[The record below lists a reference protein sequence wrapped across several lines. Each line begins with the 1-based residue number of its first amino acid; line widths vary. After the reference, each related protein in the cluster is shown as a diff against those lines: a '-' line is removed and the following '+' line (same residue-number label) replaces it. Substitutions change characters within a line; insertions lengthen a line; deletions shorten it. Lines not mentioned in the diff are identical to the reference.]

1 MNKIILILFIFFIS
15 QNILFSQNNPATKK
29 IDWESVHNIT
39 IQGIDAL
46 YNFKFKDAEEKFDE
60 VIKIAPNDP
69 RGYFFKAMIYHYR
82 YTFLRVRTDF
92 DKFIQLSD
100 NVIDVAEK
108 VLDKYKKNSNA
119 MFYLGGIY
127 GYRGIVRAQE
137 NQIVRALW
145 DGRKGY
151 SYLEDAIEANL
162 NNHDAEMGLGM
173 FNYFVSRIP
182 SSFRWMVKIMGFAGD
197 RQKGLEQLERA
208 AAKGIYANNE
218 AKWWLSQFYIA
229 EEEPERAFYY
239 LDQLSK
245 KYAQNPFYVQRY
257 GNILLYWLR
266 RADEAIVVLKKAIT
280 IQNSEAERFISSSFS
295 SLGDA
300 YRFKNN
306 FTESIRWYQKYLNT
320 KDIDSSSKENT
331 YYRIG
336 LCYELSGDRTTALQ
350 NYRSAGKNADAQERL
365 KSPLN
370 NVDVALIKMS
380 NNFDA
385 GDYQDVI
392 NSAAELM
399 TISSLNEDQRGE
411 KYFRLGRA
419 YFELGNY
426 DKSIQMFNQVLQ
438 FKNFRQNWILPNTHY
453 RLGLALLK
461 IGDKQ
466 KAKKEFETALKFK
479 DYTGE
484 RRIKFGIESELDKL
498 N

>member
-1 MNKIILILFIFFIS
+1 MNKIIIFLFLFNP
-15 QNILFSQNNPATKK
+15 NILFTQNDPSKNTV
-29 IDWESVHNIT
+29 DWISVHNIT
-39 IQGIDAL
+39 ITGIDAL

-69 RGYFFKAMIYHYR
+69 RGHFFKAMIYHYR

-100 NVIDVAEK
+100 NVIETAEN
-108 VLDKYKKNSNA
+108 VLDKDKNNSNA

-137 NQIVRALW
+137 KQIIRALW

-182 SSFRWMVKIMGFAGD
+182 SSFRWMIKIMGFGGD
-197 RQKGLEQLERA
+197 RQKGLEELERA
-208 AAKGIYANNE
+208 AANGIYANNE

-229 EEEPERAFYY
+229 EDEPERAFYF

-245 KYAQNPFYVQRY
+245 KYTQNPFYVQHH

-266 RADEAIVVLKKAIT
+266 RADEAIVVLKKAIL
-280 IQNSEAERFISSSFS
+280 IQNSEAERFISASYNSI
-295 SLGDA
+295 GDA
-300 YRFKNN
+300 YRFTNN
-306 FTESIRWYQKYLNT
+306 FAESIQWYKKYLNS
-320 KDIDSSSKENT
+320 KDIDSSSKENA
-331 YYRIG
+331 YYRMG
-336 LCYELSGDRTTALQ
+336 LCYELSGDRISAMQ
-350 NYRSAGKNADAQERL
+350 NYQNAGKNTDAQERL
-365 KSPLN
+365 KMPLSH
-370 NVDVALIKMS
+370 VDIILVKMS
-380 NNFDA
+380 NHFDA
-385 GDYQDVI
+385 GNYQDVI
-392 NSAAELM
+392 NSANELM

-411 KYFRLGRA
+411 KYFRIGRA
-419 YFELGNY
+419 YFELGNF
-426 DKSIQMFNQVLQ
+426 DESIEMFDHVLQ
-438 FKNFRQNWILPNTHY
+438 IKKFKQNWILPNTHY
-453 RLGLALLK
+453 RFGLAYLK
-461 IGDKQ
+461 VGNNQ
-466 KAKKEFETALKFK
+466 KAKQEFETALKFN

-498 N
+498 K